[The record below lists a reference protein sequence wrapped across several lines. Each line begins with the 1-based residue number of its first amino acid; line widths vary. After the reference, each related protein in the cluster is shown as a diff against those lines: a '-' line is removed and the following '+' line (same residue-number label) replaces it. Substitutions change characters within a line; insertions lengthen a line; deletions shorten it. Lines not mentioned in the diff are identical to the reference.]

1 MIYLTQT
8 WKRRTKAEFKAA
20 AEKYKEARTKAE
32 ADKLLLKH
40 GARWSEL
47 LRLPYWD
54 PTRFVV
60 IDVMH
65 NSFLNLVKYHMRDVL
80 QLEAA
85 EAEKVVATSKEMDD
99 GRKVWAGGKVT
110 PSQLKKLKLCV
121 LTGLCKE
128 NKISIEGGEG
138 GKRLR
143 KKDIVEVM
151 VVSVP

>member
-1 MIYLTQT
+1 
-8 WKRRTKAEFKAA
+8 
-20 AEKYKEARTKAE
+20 
-32 ADKLLLKH
+32 
-40 GARWSEL
+40 
-47 LRLPYWD
+47 
-54 PTRFVV
+54 
-60 IDVMH
+60 MH

-128 NKISIEGGEG
+128 NKISIEEGEG